1 MNEVT
6 QGLRSNL
13 AESEPLRRILQVPVE
28 ADLHHPGAEMTQ
40 SANNNARG
48 SGPRRPAVFLDRD
61 GVLIENRDDYVRAWE
76 DVAFLPGAR
85 RALSRL
91 ARSDYAV
98 VLISNQSA
106 IGRGLVRAREVD
118 HIHARLFEAIE
129 ELGGRVDGCY
139 ICPHSPDDR
148 CNCRKPAPGLIQRAA
163 SDLHLDLGSSF
174 FVGDAV
180 TDMEAAHSAGVHGI
194 LVLTGRGREQV
205 HMLPAGIREKLL
217 VLEDVGAAVDAILR
231 SVVRAR

>member
-1 MNEVT
+1 MNEAT
-6 QGLRSNL
+6 QGLRFDL
-13 AESEPLRRILQVPVE
+13 AESELLPRILQVPEE
-28 ADLHHPGAEMTQ
+28 ADLDRPAAEMTP
-40 SANNNARG
+40 SASKDARG
-48 SGPRRPAVFLDRD
+48 SRPRRPAVFLDRD

-76 DVAFLPGAR
+76 DVALLPSAS
-85 RALSRL
+85 RALRRL

-106 IGRGLVRAREVD
+106 IGRGLVSAREVD
-118 HIHARLFEAIE
+118 HIHARLFEAIQ

-148 CNCRKPAPGLIQRAA
+148 CECRKPAPGLIQRAA

-180 TDMEAAHSAGVHGI
+180 TDVEAAHSAGVHGI
-194 LVLTGRGREQV
+194 LVMTGRGREQL
-205 HMLPAGIREKLL
+205 HMLPAGIREKSS